1 MSIISIRDGLLATQD
16 SSRRVFRGN
25 LIIED
30 GKIISVGGELDKS
43 DTLIDASG
51 SLVMPGLANMHT
63 HLGMSMLRGR
73 LTSANNLDEFLKITS
88 EFDKGNDSESV
99 KRSVLLG
106 MAEMISTGTTSF
118 LDLYYSEEITAYL
131 AEKVGIRG
139 FLSWAIL
146 DKEYTTQE
154 GVPIENA
161 EKFVKKYGNMEMV
174 RPSFGI
180 QGVYVCSEETI
191 KKVAELAEKYNTIIH
206 LHLAETEEE
215 VRGHIDK
222 CGERPAEFLNKRKIL
237 SRRVGA
243 AHCVWLDDE
252 EIKSF
257 SSSGA
262 TMIYN
267 PISNAKLRSGRAK
280 AKELLQNRV
289 NMAIGTDST
298 GSNDNLDMFQ
308 TMKFGALIG
317 DLSPQ
322 SILDMATIN
331 AAKFLG
337 EPIGS
342 LEKGKYADVII
353 LDLKKPLGF
362 PTDEKNAISNI
373 VYSLEG
379 GSVST
384 SIISGKVVMQDRKFI
399 SPEFEELG
407 FD

>member
-1 MSIISIRDGLLATQD
+1 MSTISIKDGLLVTQD

-25 LIIED
+25 LVIE
-30 GKIISVGGELDKS
+30 GGLIKSVGEELDKS
-43 DTLIDASG
+43 DVVIDASG

-73 LTSANNLDEFLKITS
+73 LTSANNLDKFLKITS
-88 EFDKGNDSESV
+88 EFDKKNDNESV
-99 KRSVLLG
+99 KKSVLLG

-118 LDLYYSEEITAYL
+118 LDLYYSQEITAYL
-131 AEKVGIRG
+131 AEKIGIRG

-161 EKFVKKYGNMEMV
+161 ERFVEKYSDMKMV
-174 RPSFGI
+174 KPSFGI

-191 KKVAELAEKYNTIIH
+191 KKVSELAEKYNTIIH
-206 LHLAETEEE
+206 LHLAETEDE
-215 VRGHIDK
+215 VKGHIDK
-222 CGERPAEFLNKRKIL
+222 FGERPVEFLSKRKIL
-237 SRRVGA
+237 SKRVGA

-257 SSSGA
+257 SSAGA

-280 AKELLQNRV
+280 AKEILQGGV
-289 NMAIGTDST
+289 NVAIGTDST

-308 TMKFGALIG
+308 TMKFGALISG
-317 DLSPQ
+317 ISPQ
-322 SILDMATIN
+322 DILDMATVN
-331 AAKFLG
+331 AAKFLS

-342 LEKGKYADVII
+342 LEKGKSADVII

-362 PTDEKNAISNI
+362 PTDEKNAVSNI

-379 GSVST
+379 FSVNT
-384 SIISGKVVMQDRKFI
+384 SIINGKIVMQDRKFI

-407 FD
+407 FN

>member
-1 MSIISIRDGLLATQD
+1 MSTISIKDGLLVTQD

-25 LIIED
+25 LVIEE
-30 GKIISVGGELDKS
+30 GLIKSVGEELDKS
-43 DTLIDASG
+43 DVVIDASG

-88 EFDKGNDSESV
+88 EFDKKNDNESV
-99 KRSVLLG
+99 KKSVLLG

-118 LDLYYSEEITAYL
+118 LDLYYSQEITAYL
-131 AEKVGIRG
+131 AEKIGIRG

-161 EKFVKKYGNMEMV
+161 ERFVEKYSDMKMV
-174 RPSFGI
+174 KPSFGI

-191 KKVAELAEKYNTIIH
+191 NNVVRLAEKYNTIIH
-206 LHLAETEEE
+206 MHLAETDEE
-215 VRGHIDK
+215 VKGHIEK
-222 CGERPAEFLNKRKIL
+222 YNERPAEFLEKRKVL
-237 SRRVGA
+237 SQRVGA
-243 AHCVWLDDE
+243 AHCVWLNEE
-252 EIKSF
+252 EIRGF
-257 SSSGA
+257 AASGA

-267 PISNAKLRSGRAK
+267 PISNAKLRSGTAK
-280 AKELLQNRV
+280 AKEIIQSGANITL
-289 NMAIGTDST
+289 GTDST

-308 TMKFGALIG
+308 TMKFGALIS

-322 SILDMATIN
+322 IVLDMATIN
-331 AAKFLG
+331 SAKFLRM
-337 EPIGS
+337 PTGS
-342 LEKGKYADVII
+342 LEKGKAADVII
-353 LDLKKPLGF
+353 ADLKRPLSF
-362 PTDEKNAISNI
+362 PTDDKNAVSNI

-379 GSVST
+379 GSVNT
-384 SIISGKVVMQDRKFI
+384 SIINGKIVMQDKKLI